1 MDSYISELPTPMDL
15 LINLIGT
22 ADGKDLESF
31 MKINAEPVKV
41 MIELMDRLSIS
52 KGCFI
57 SGRIGMPLT
66 NKLFLASKQK
76 AEEMIKK
83 SRKNICI
90 LKPSLIYGDKP
101 EVAALVPIIKA
112 MSKLPGKANFKPIE
126 VNQLAKKIIEECG
139 KLN

>member
-1 MDSYISELPTPMDL
+1 MKNVILMGGSGYIGTHLMEEWLKIDSKVQIISLSRNGKPDKLLPSLVNHKRVKWMAIDIFNMDSYLSELPTPVDL

-66 NKLFLASKQK
+66 INYFWLQNKRL
-76 AEEMIKK
+76 KK
-83 SRKNICI
+83 
-90 LKPSLIYGDKP
+90 
-101 EVAALVPIIKA
+101 
-112 MSKLPGKANFKPIE
+112 
-126 VNQLAKKIIEECG
+126 
-139 KLN
+139 